1 MNKNDLD
8 KWINRLGFDIKSTKG
23 MYVPTQDPHSNSLF
37 TDLDTEFLRLQ
48 GVLKGIRDNG
58 ITDEIKEPLYRIR
71 INAKNLPVPVYLC
84 DVVADKW
91 GGNKH
96 DISIRVTSD
105 KDSAPLYTK
114 KFIIDGF
121 KPYLDI
127 DWEDALE
134 PVEEDE

>member
-1 MNKNDLD
+1 MNRNELGQ
-8 KWINRLGFDIKSTKG
+8 WINRLDFDIKDTKG
-23 MYVPTQDPHSNSLF
+23 MYSPTQNPYLINPF
-37 TDLDTEFLRLQ
+37 VDLDAEFLKLQ
-48 GVLKGIRDNG
+48 GVLKDIRDNG

-114 KFIIDGF
+114 KFIMEGF

-134 PVEEDE
+134 PVEKDE